1 MPPEEQA
8 PREAARLEAFS
19 LAKPW
24 AEAGAPGLGR
34 GEAGAAGLT
43 AKPSPN
49 QAPTRPGRRGRERGP
64 AAWRAD
70 RGRPGYPVGPEGAVH
85 WGLQPGLVPGPRAG
99 PHNSPCPRRLEIK
112 RLTRRLCPSRSDKQ
126 FQVRSWAVE
135 EGGDFQVAEISRRE
149 LGGASPSH
157 PPAESW
163 PRPLLDLSV
172 GVFSH
177 VECPCPSSACFPR
190 RLGYGGGAVLDPLK
204 LMGPGK
210 AKIPSGLRV
219 KQNGTPTVPSYYL
232 LFCSLRRPNPHGL
245 YGDTFWEVSTKRA
258 PSPK

>member
-8 PREAARLEAFS
+8 PGEAARLEAFS
-19 LAKPW
+19 LADPW

-34 GEAGAAGLT
+34 GEAGAARLT

-70 RGRPGYPVGPEGAVH
+70 HGRPGYPVDPAGLLEESAGRGRCIR
-85 WGLQPGLVPGPRAG
+85 GLQPGLVPGPRAG

-135 EGGDFQVAEISRRE
+135 EGGRLPGCRDFTEGIGGRLAESPSCRE
-149 LGGASPSH
+149 LA
-157 PPAESW
+157 
-163 PRPLLDLSV
+163 
-172 GVFSH
+172 
-177 VECPCPSSACFPR
+177 
-190 RLGYGGGAVLDPLK
+190 
-204 LMGPGK
+204 
-210 AKIPSGLRV
+210 
-219 KQNGTPTVPSYYL
+219 TPTSGSLCRSLVPRGVPL
-232 LFCSLRRPNPHGL
+232 PL
-245 YGDTFWEVSTKRA
+245 
-258 PSPK
+258 